1 MRDHTRTIAIA
12 AIGVVAMVGAIILK
26 DKDIFLWTLGSVL
39 IAVIA
44 SQMLDLLPRG

>member
-12 AIGVVAMVGAIILK
+12 AIGVVAMVGAIVLA
-26 DKDIFLWTLGSVL
+26 DKDIFLWTLGVVL
-39 IAVIA
+39 GAVIA